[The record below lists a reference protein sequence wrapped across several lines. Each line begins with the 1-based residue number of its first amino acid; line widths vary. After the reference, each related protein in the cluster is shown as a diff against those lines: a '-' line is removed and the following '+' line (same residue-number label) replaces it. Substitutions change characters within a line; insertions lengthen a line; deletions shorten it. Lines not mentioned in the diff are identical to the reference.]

1 MRRFRLLAAA
11 LATAA
16 TLAACDDDP
25 SGPPAVD
32 AVSVTTAADSLA
44 VGGTMKLSLTLRDR
58 SGAELSGRAVAWSS
72 DNPAVAAVDSVGL
85 VTARAMGTA
94 TVTATS
100 EGKSAGVAL
109 RVVAV
114 PVKTVDMGLSRLS
127 LYAGQTVQLSAVAR
141 DAAGQP
147 LAGRTFL
154 WATDDS
160 TIASVTQTGLVTVK
174 RAGQVGVSAT
184 SGGVYSVVHLNL
196 YGSDGYVWPDTLALL
211 PGGTRTLQARSVSL
225 KREPMR
231 LDSAKW
237 ESSNPAV
244 VRVDSITGAVTAV
257 GNGQALVTARL
268 GTTRMSSVVYVKS
281 YGPLRFTSVGVGALH
296 GCGLVADGTAY
307 CWGSGMVAQLGTAE
321 PTSRCEILNGDTKG
335 FFYRGTFRC
344 SPHPVPVGGGMR
356 FTEISVGSD
365 RTCGV
370 TSDGSVYCWGGSYAI
385 NYESGPPS
393 SYVLAPVR
401 VVSPV
406 ALRAVRVNGTVAC
419 GLSEA
424 GAAYCWGSNGFGA
437 LGNGSTTDSGAAV
450 RVSGGLTFTS
460 VEVGGMHACGLASD
474 GAAYCWGRGDS
485 GQLGAAPTHV
495 CTTSWQAQ
503 IPCSTQPVR
512 VSGDVRFSAIRAG
525 DDFTC
530 GLDGAGRAYCWGA
543 GAQGRLGNGTVQ
555 GSPVPVAVQGGLAFQ
570 SLSLGSSRACGLTAD
585 GANYCWGSSVPQSG
599 APQYVNPSP
608 VRALPSFALRS
619 VAVGS
624 SEDCGIGANGT
635 AYCWAATS
643 APAPVQGQ

>member
-16 TLAACDDDP
+16 ALAACDDDP

-32 AVSVTTAADSLA
+32 AVAVSTAADSLV
-44 VGGTMKLSLTLRDR
+44 VGGKMQMSLTLRDR
-58 SGAELSGRAVAWSS
+58 SGAEVSGRAVAWSS
-72 DNPAVAAVDSVGL
+72 DNPAVAAVDSAGL

-94 TVTATS
+94 TITATS

-114 PVKTVDMGLSRLS
+114 PVQTVDMGLTRLS

-147 LAGRTFL
+147 LPGRTFL

-174 RAGQVGVSAT
+174 RAGQVGVSALT
-184 SGGVYSVVHLNL
+184 GGVYSIVRLEL
-196 YGSDGYVWPDTLALL
+196 YATKGYVWPDTLALL

-225 KREPMR
+225 RGAPMQ

-237 ESSNPAV
+237 ESANPSV

-268 GTTRMSSVVYVKS
+268 GTTRLSSVVYVKS
-281 YGPLRFTSVGVGALH
+281 YGQLRFTSMGVGSGH

-307 CWGSGMVAQLGTAE
+307 CWGSGMVAQLGTEE
-321 PTSRCEILNGDTKG
+321 PTSRCEIVNADIKG
-335 FFYRGTFRC
+335 SVYRGTYRC
-344 SPHPVPVGGGMR
+344 SPHPVPVGGGLR

-370 TSDGSVYCWGGSYAI
+370 TSDGSVYCWGGSYAV
-385 NYESGPPS
+385 NYDFGPPPPS
-393 SYVLAPVR
+393 FVLAPVR
-401 VVSPV
+401 VQSPV
-406 ALRAVRVNGTVAC
+406 PLRSVRVNGLVAC

-424 GAAYCWGSNGFGA
+424 GAAYCWGSNTFGA
-437 LGNGSTTDSGAAV
+437 LGNGSTTDSQAAV

-460 VEVGGMHACGLASD
+460 LTAGGLHACGLTPD

-485 GQLGAAPTHV
+485 GQLGSAPTGT
-495 CTTSWQAQ
+495 CTTSYQAQ
-503 IPCSTQPVR
+503 IPCSTSPAR
-512 VSGDVRFSAIRAG
+512 VSGDVRFSAIRAA

-530 GLDGAGRAYCWGA
+530 GLDGAGRAYCWGS
-543 GAQGRLGNGTVQ
+543 GAQGRLGNGTMQ
-555 GSPVPVAVQGGLAFQ
+555 GSPTPVAVQGGLAFQ
-570 SLSLGSSRACGLTAD
+570 SVSLGSGRACGLVG
-585 GANYCWGSSVPQSG
+585 GASYCWGTNVPQGGNS
-599 APQYVNPSP
+599 QYANPAP
-608 VRALPSFALRS
+608 VRALPSFALRT
-619 VAVGS
+619 VEVGS
-624 SEDCGIGANGT
+624 SQDCGIGADGI
-635 AYCWAATS
+635 AYCWSTMS